1 MKQVIQSLK
10 TGLTKVDEIPIPNTL
25 PKSLLI
31 KTSKSL
37 ISAGTE
43 RMLVEFGKAGLI
55 KKASLQPD
63 KLKMVFDKIIT
74 DGFKH
79 N

>member
-43 RMLVEFGKAGLI
+43 RMLVEFGKAGLF

-63 KLKMVFDKIIT
+63 KLKMVFDKIDT
-74 DGFKH
+74 
-79 N
+79 